1 MCAQAF
7 CARKVRARSAPAHRA
22 RLILSTGDKHLRA
35 HRRQGTA
42 GPPGPN
48 AAKKPN
54 RLSVSL
60 TLVVLPMYYGYIGLI
75 AFDKEFLARFLGSG
89 VITLG
94 IPIGVVVIPFTILI
108 TAIYIRRA
116 NGEC

>member
-60 TLVVLPMYYGYIGLI
+60 TLVVLPIYYGYIGLI
-75 AFDKEFLARFLGSG
+75 AFDKEFLASG